1 MTLWNVG
8 FKGDTMLTP
17 GPVLDRSASPARAH
31 VTLDE
36 YFALPEGQP
45 NFEFEDGELIRMN
58 PPHARHQDLLLALG
72 SELRGYIVRLKL
84 GRIWPET
91 ELRLTGQR
99 VYIPDLV
106 FLTADH
112 LDRYSDTAGRLHGAP
127 DLVVEILS
135 PATRRRDRTIKLR
148 AYQDAG
154 VTWYWIVNPDDLWIE
169 EYHYSPAGYVV
180 AQSVPPGEIFA
191 PGLFPELR
199 IDLAVLLGVTP
210 VIEPED
216 DER

>member
-1 MTLWNVG
+1 MTLPNVR
-8 FKGDTMLTP
+8 FKGDTMQTP
-17 GPVLDRSASPARAH
+17 APVLDRFAPPTRAR
-31 VTLDE
+31 VTLAE

-45 NFEFEDGELIRMN
+45 NYEFEDGELIRMN

-72 SELRGYIVRLKL
+72 SELRGHIVRLKL

-106 FLTADH
+106 FLATDH
-112 LDRYSDTAGRLHGAP
+112 LDRYSDADGRLHGAP

-135 PATRRRDRTIKLR
+135 PATRRRDRTTKLR

-154 VTWYWIVNPDDLWIE
+154 VAWYWIVNPDDLWIE
-169 EYHYSPAGYVV
+169 EYRHTPAGYVV
-180 AQSVPPGEIFA
+180 AQSMPPGEIFA

-199 IDLAVLLGVTP
+199 IDLAALLGVTP